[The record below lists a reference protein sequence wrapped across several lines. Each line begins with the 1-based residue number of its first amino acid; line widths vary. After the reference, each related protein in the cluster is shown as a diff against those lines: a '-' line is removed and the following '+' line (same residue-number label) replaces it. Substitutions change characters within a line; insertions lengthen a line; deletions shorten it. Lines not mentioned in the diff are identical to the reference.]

1 MWHGDSCFPR
11 TMSWAMKRS
20 GTSSGEIDEDR
31 SGGGTRDE
39 SPAPS
44 AGSDF
49 SIAPG
54 DSEVSGSEGYA
65 SSDGEKRAPRRR
77 ARHAPVPAVAGRPTF
92 TGYRSTHFN
101 NRSDVGN
108 IGIFL
113 GNWGQRTQRM
123 NGCVQKNIDAHIKKT
138 MPSHWPD

>member
-20 GTSSGEIDEDR
+20 GTRSGDIDEDR
-31 SGGGTRDE
+31 SGGGNRDE

-77 ARHAPVPAVAGRPTF
+77 ARHAPIPAVAGRPTF

-108 IGIFL
+108 IGFFF
-113 GNWGQRTQRM
+113 GNWGRRTKQKD
-123 NGCVQKNIDAHIKKT
+123 GYVQQNIDAPIKKP
-138 MPSHWPD
+138 MRSHWSH

>member
-1 MWHGDSCFPR
+1 
-11 TMSWAMKRS
+11 MKRS

-65 SSDGEKRAPRRR
+65 SSDGKSVLQGEGQGTPLSPQLRE
-77 ARHAPVPAVAGRPTF
+77 
-92 TGYRSTHFN
+92 
-101 NRSDVGN
+101 
-108 IGIFL
+108 
-113 GNWGQRTQRM
+113 GQRSPA
-123 NGCVQKNIDAHIKKT
+123 IEAHTSTIAA
-138 MPSHWPD
+138 M